1 MTRLSLRLAAVL
13 TLLTWLVTPAAAAQ
27 YILELVTGADI
38 AQVAANYGLQLVR
51 PLAENGE
58 AEYLVA
64 CPDPV
69 PPNLVQQLVA
79 DPSILQVEQDAPLQA
94 TEMPLGAPTV
104 ASTSAVAAAIPDHS
118 TNQYYGATVRNSY
131 VQQPAASLIR
141 LNDALLS
148 FATGNGI
155 VAVID
160 TGVDATH
167 PALQSVLVP
176 GYDFTRDQSGLPSD
190 LADLDQSTVAILDQ
204 STVAI
209 LDSKQYSLLLDQ
221 STVAILD
228 QSTAASLG
236 GTPLPSHFGHGTMV
250 AGLIHL
256 VAPTASIMPL
266 KAFRADGSANLSD
279 IVRAIYYA
287 VDNGAKVINMSF
299 STNTP
304 SISLFR
310 AMLYAETHNVI
321 CIASGGNAGVRE
333 VVFPAALPWS
343 VGVGSTD
350 ALDQRS
356 LFSDYGLPS
365 VQTAAPGEAL
375 ITTYPGNNYAGVWG
389 TSFSAALVSGTIA
402 LLVQIAPGIT
412 PYAAADTLNHG
423 HPLSVDLG
431 LGKARLDVYADV
443 DYYQSHANAATITL
457 SNLSATYDGT
467 PKQATATTNPPGLAV
482 TYTYNGNATPPT
494 AAGSY
499 SVVGTINDPMY
510 IGSQMGT
517 LVVAKAAAKVTL
529 GSLSITYDGTP
540 KAPSVVTGPP
550 GLSVAFTYNGSTT
563 VPTAAGS
570 YSVVAT
576 VNDPNYSGSQAG
588 TLLISQANATITLG
602 NLSATYDGTP
612 KQVTATTNPPSL
624 PVTFTYNGNATPPTA
639 AGPCTVVGT
648 INDPNY
654 AGSQTGTLIIAKAT
668 ATVTLGSLSISYDGT
683 PKAASAVT
691 NPPGLSVAFTYNGS
705 ASAPTAAGSY
715 SVVGTVNDPNYSG
728 SQTGNLVVS
737 QANTTIML
745 GNLIATYDGTAKSAT
760 ATTNPPGLPL
770 TFTYSGNVTPPTGA
784 GSYTVVA
791 TVNDPNY
798 AGSQT
803 GTLVI
808 GKATA
813 VVAFG
818 SLATVYD
825 GNAKTATATTSP
837 PALNVTFSYN
847 GNANAPIAAGSYTVV
862 ATVNDPNYNGTQT
875 GTLVVNQA
883 IAVVTVT
890 SITVVSDGTPKSAP
904 VTTTPANLNVVVT
917 YNGAS
922 TTPVSPGVYNVVAI
936 VTDGN
941 YTGSGVG
948 TVTIQ

>member
-1 MTRLSLRLAAVL
+1 MTRRLSLRLAAVL
-13 TLLTWLVTPAAAAQ
+13 ALLTWIVTPAAAAQ
-27 YILELVTGADI
+27 YILELVAGADI
-38 AQVAANYGLQLVR
+38 AQVAANYGLVLVR
-51 PLAENGE
+51 PLGENGE

-79 DPSILQVEQDAPLQA
+79 DPSILQVEQDAPLAA
-94 TEMPLGAPTV
+94 TEMPSGAPTV
-104 ASTSAVAAAIPDHS
+104 ASTSALAAAISDNS
-118 TNQYYGATVRNSY
+118 TNQYYGTTVRNSY

-141 LNDALLS
+141 LPDTLLS
-148 FATGNGI
+148 FATGSGI

-176 GYDFTRDQSGLPSD
+176 GYDFTSDQPGLPSD
-190 LADLDQSTVAILDQ
+190 LADLNQSTVAILDQ

-209 LDSKQYSLLLDQ
+209 LDSKQSPLLLDQ

-299 STNTP
+299 SSTTP
-304 SISLFR
+304 SISLFN
-310 AMLYAETHNVI
+310 ALAYAATHNVI
-321 CIASGGNAGVRE
+321 CIASGGNAGVNE
-333 VVFPAALPWS
+333 VVYPAATSEAW
-343 VGVGSTD
+343 GVGSTN

-356 LFSDYGLPS
+356 LFSDYGWPS
-365 VQTAAPGEAL
+365 VQSAAPGEAL

-389 TSFSAALVSGTIA
+389 TSFSTALVSGTIA
-402 LLVQIAPGIT
+402 LLVQIGPGIT
-412 PYAAADTLNHG
+412 PYMAANTLKHG
-423 HPLSVDLG
+423 HPLDDDLG
-431 LGKARLDVYADV
+431 LGRARLDVYASV
-443 DYYQSHANAATITL
+443 GYYLSHANAATITL

-467 PKQATATTNPPGLAV
+467 PKQVTATTNPPGLAV

-499 SVVGTINDPMY
+499 SVVGSINDPKY
-510 IGSQMGT
+510 IGSQGGT

-529 GSLSITYDGTP
+529 GSLSITYDSTP
-540 KAPSVVTGPP
+540 KTPSVVTSPP
-550 GLSVAFTYNGSTT
+550 GLSVAFTYDDSTT
-563 VPTAAGS
+563 VPSAAGS

-576 VNDPNYSGSQAG
+576 VNDPNYAGSQAG
-588 TLLISQANATITLG
+588 TLLISHANATITLG

-639 AGPCTVVGT
+639 AGPYSVVGT

-654 AGSQTGTLIIAKAT
+654 AGSQSGTLVIAKAT
-668 ATVTLGSLSISYDGT
+668 ATVTLGSLSITYDGT

-691 NPPGLSVAFTYNGS
+691 NPPGLSMAFTYNGS

-737 QANTTIML
+737 QANATIML
-745 GNLIATYDGTAKSAT
+745 GNLSATYDGTAKLAT
-760 ATTNPPGLPL
+760 ATTN
-770 TFTYSGNVTPPTGA
+770 
-784 GSYTVVA
+784 
-791 TVNDPNY
+791 
-798 AGSQT
+798 
-803 GTLVI
+803 
-808 GKATA
+808 
-813 VVAFG
+813 
-818 SLATVYD
+818 
-825 GNAKTATATTSP
+825 P

-890 SITVVSDGTPKSAP
+890 SITVAFDGTAKSAP
-904 VTTTPANLNVVVT
+904 VATTPANLNVVVT
-917 YNGAS
+917 YNGAA
-922 TTPVSPGVYNVVAI
+922 TTPVSPGVYNQVAI

-941 YTGSGVG
+941 YTGSGIG

>member
-1 MTRLSLRLAAVL
+1 MTRRLSLRFAAVL
-13 TLLTWLVTPAAAAQ
+13 ALLTWMVTPAAAAQ

-38 AQVAANYGLQLVR
+38 AQVTANYGLVLVR

-58 AEYLVA
+58 TEYLVA

-79 DPSILQVEQDAPLQA
+79 DPSILEVEQDAPLAA
-94 TEMPLGAPTV
+94 TEMPPGAPTV
-104 ASTSAVAAAIPDHS
+104 ASTSALAAASADNS
-118 TNQYYGATVRNSY
+118 ANQYYGASVRNSY

-141 LNDALLS
+141 LADALTS
-148 FATGNGI
+148 FATGSGI

-176 GYDFTRDQSGLPSD
+176 GYDFTRDQPGLPSD

-209 LDSKQYSLLLDQ
+209 LDSKQYPLLLDQ

-299 STNTP
+299 SSTTS
-304 SISLFR
+304 SISLR
-310 AMLYAETHNVI
+310 MALVYAAKHNVI
-321 CIASGGNAGVRE
+321 CIASGGNDGVRE
-333 VVFPAALPWS
+333 VVYPAATPWAW
-343 VGVGSTD
+343 GVGSTD

-356 LFSDYGLPS
+356 LFSDYGWPS

-389 TSFSAALVSGTIA
+389 TSFSAALVSGTMA
-402 LLVQIAPGIT
+402 LLVQIGPGIT
-412 PYAAADTLNHG
+412 PYMAANTLNHG
-423 HPLSVDLG
+423 HPLSFDLG
-431 LGKARLDVYADV
+431 LGKARLDVYASV
-443 DYYQSHANAATITL
+443 DYYQTHANVATITL

-467 PKQATATTNPPGLAV
+467 SKQATATTNPPGLAV

-499 SVVGTINDPMY
+499 SVTGSINDPKY

-517 LVVAKAAAKVTL
+517 LVIAKATATVTL
-529 GSLSITYDGTP
+529 GSLSITYNGTP
-540 KAPSVVTGPP
+540 KAASAVTSPP

-602 NLSATYDGTP
+602 NLGATYDGTP

-624 PVTFTYNGNATPPTA
+624 PVTFTYNGIATPPTA
-639 AGPCTVVGT
+639 AGPYSVVGT

-654 AGSQTGTLIIAKAT
+654 ASSQTGTLVIAKAT
-668 ATVTLGSLSISYDGT
+668 ATVTLGSLSITYDGT

-705 ASAPTAAGSY
+705 ANAPTAAGSY
-715 SVVGTVNDPNYSG
+715 SVVGT
-728 SQTGNLVVS
+728 
-737 QANTTIML
+737 I
-745 GNLIATYDGTAKSAT
+745 
-760 ATTNPPGLPL
+760 
-770 TFTYSGNVTPPTGA
+770 
-784 GSYTVVA
+784 
-791 TVNDPNY
+791 
-798 AGSQT
+798 
-803 GTLVI
+803 
-808 GKATA
+808 
-813 VVAFG
+813 
-818 SLATVYD
+818 
-825 GNAKTATATTSP
+825 
-837 PALNVTFSYN
+837 
-847 GNANAPIAAGSYTVV
+847 
-862 ATVNDPNYNGTQT
+862 NDPNYNGTQT

-890 SITVVSDGTPKSAP
+890 SIAVVFDGTAKSAP
-904 VTTTPANLNVVVT
+904 VATIPANLNVVVT
-917 YNGAS
+917 YNGAA

-936 VTDGN
+936 VSDGN
-941 YTGSGVG
+941 YTGSGIG

>member
-1 MTRLSLRLAAVL
+1 MTRRLSLRLAAVL
-13 TLLTWLVTPAAAAQ
+13 ALLTWMVTPAAAAQ
-27 YILELVTGADI
+27 YILELATGADI
-38 AQVAANYGLQLVR
+38 AQVTANYGLVLVR
-51 PLAENGE
+51 PLAENGVT
-58 AEYLVA
+58 EYLVT

-79 DPSILQVEQDAPLQA
+79 DPSILQVEQDTQLAA
-94 TEMPLGAPTV
+94 AEMPPGAPTV
-104 ASTSAVAAAIPDHS
+104 ASTSALAAAIQDQS
-118 TNQYYGATVRNSY
+118 ANQYYGASVRNSY

-141 LNDALLS
+141 LPDALTS
-148 FATGNGI
+148 FATGSGI

-176 GYDFTRDQSGLPSD
+176 GYDFTRDQPGLPSD

-209 LDSKQYSLLLDQ
+209 LDSKQYPLLLDQ

-228 QSTAASLG
+228 QSTATSLG

-299 STNTP
+299 SSNTP
-304 SISLFR
+304 SISLFM
-310 AMLYAETHNVI
+310 ALVYAERHNVI
-321 CIASGGNAGVRE
+321 CIASAGNDGVRE
-333 VVFPAALPWS
+333 LEYPAATPWAW
-343 VGVGSTD
+343 GVGSTD

-356 LFSDYGLPS
+356 LFSDYGWPS
-365 VQTAAPGEAL
+365 VQSAAPGEAL
-375 ITTYPGNNYAGVWG
+375 ITTYPGSNYAGVWG
-389 TSFSAALVSGTIA
+389 TSFSAALVSGTMA
-402 LLVQIAPGIT
+402 LLVQIGPGIT
-412 PYAAADTLNHG
+412 PYLAADTLNQG
-423 HPLSVDLG
+423 HPLSDDLG
-431 LGKARLDVYADV
+431 LGKARLDVYASV
-443 DYYQSHANAATITL
+443 DYYQTHANTAAITL
-457 SNLSATYDGT
+457 SNLSATFDGT

-499 SVVGTINDPMY
+499 SVTGTINDPKY

-517 LVVAKAAAKVTL
+517 LVIAKATATVTL
-529 GSLSITYDGTP
+529 GSLSNTYDGTP
-540 KAPSVVTGPP
+540 KGASAVTSPP

-563 VPTAAGS
+563 VPTATGS

-576 VNDPNYSGSQAG
+576 VNDPNYSGSQTG
-588 TLLISQANATITLG
+588 TLVISQTNATITLG
-602 NLSATYDGTP
+602 NLSA
-612 KQVTATTNPPSL
+612 A
-624 PVTFTYNGNATPPTA
+624 
-639 AGPCTVVGT
+639 
-648 INDPNY
+648 
-654 AGSQTGTLIIAKAT
+654 
-668 ATVTLGSLSISYDGT
+668 
-683 PKAASAVT
+683 
-691 NPPGLSVAFTYNGS
+691 
-705 ASAPTAAGSY
+705 
-715 SVVGTVNDPNYSG
+715 
-728 SQTGNLVVS
+728 
-737 QANTTIML
+737 
-745 GNLIATYDGTAKSAT
+745 YDGTAKSAT
-760 ATTNPPGLPL
+760 ATTNPPGLTL
-770 TFTYSGNVTPPTGA
+770 ALAYNGNVTPPAAA

-791 TVNDPNY
+791 TVSDPNY

-825 GNAKTATATTSP
+825 GNPKTATATTSP

-862 ATVNDPNYNGTQT
+862 ATVNDPNYNATQT

-883 IAVVTVT
+883 IAVVSVT
-890 SITVVSDGTPKSAP
+890 SIAVVFDGTAKSAP
-904 VTTTPANLNVVVT
+904 VATTPANLNVLVT
-917 YNGAS
+917 YNGAA

-936 VTDGN
+936 VSDGN
-941 YTGSGVG
+941 YTGSGIG

>member
-1 MTRLSLRLAAVL
+1 MTRRLSLRFAAVL
-13 TLLTWLVTPAAAAQ
+13 ALLTWMVTPAAAAQ

-38 AQVAANYGLQLVR
+38 AQVTANYGLVLVR

-58 AEYLVA
+58 TEYLVA

-79 DPSILQVEQDAPLQA
+79 DPSILEVEQDAPLAA
-94 TEMPLGAPTV
+94 TEMPPGAPTV
-104 ASTSAVAAAIPDHS
+104 ASTSALAAASADNS
-118 TNQYYGATVRNSY
+118 ANQYYGASVRNSY

-141 LNDALLS
+141 LADALTS
-148 FATGNGI
+148 FATGSGI

-176 GYDFTRDQSGLPSD
+176 GYDFTRDQPGLPSD

-209 LDSKQYSLLLDQ
+209 LDSKQYSMLLDQ

-299 STNTP
+299 SSNTP
-304 SISLFR
+304 SISLST
-310 AMLYAETHNVI
+310 AMEYAEDHKVI
-321 CIASGGNAGVRE
+321 CIASVANAGVNE
-333 VVFPAALPWS
+333 VVYPAASDGGL
-343 VGVGSTD
+343 GVGSTD

-356 LFSDYGLPS
+356 LFSDYGWPS

-389 TSFSAALVSGTIA
+389 TSFSAALVSGTMA
-402 LLVQIAPGIT
+402 LLVQIGPGIT
-412 PYAAADTLNHG
+412 PYMAANTLNHG
-423 HPLSVDLG
+423 HPLSFDLG
-431 LGKARLDVYADV
+431 LGKARLDVYASV
-443 DYYQSHANAATITL
+443 DYYQTHANVATITL

-467 PKQATATTNPPGLAV
+467 SKQATATTNPPGLAV

-499 SVVGTINDPMY
+499 SVTGSINDPKY

-517 LVVAKAAAKVTL
+517 LVIAKATATVTL
-529 GSLSITYDGTP
+529 GSLSITYNGTP
-540 KAPSVVTGPP
+540 KAASAVTSPP

-602 NLSATYDGTP
+602 NLGATYDGTP

-624 PVTFTYNGNATPPTA
+624 P
-639 AGPCTVVGT
+639 
-648 INDPNY
+648 
-654 AGSQTGTLIIAKAT
+654 
-668 ATVTLGSLSISYDGT
+668 
-683 PKAASAVT
+683 
-691 NPPGLSVAFTYNGS
+691 
-705 ASAPTAAGSY
+705 
-715 SVVGTVNDPNYSG
+715 
-728 SQTGNLVVS
+728 
-737 QANTTIML
+737 
-745 GNLIATYDGTAKSAT
+745 
-760 ATTNPPGLPL
+760 
-770 TFTYSGNVTPPTGA
+770 
-784 GSYTVVA
+784 
-791 TVNDPNY
+791 
-798 AGSQT
+798 
-803 GTLVI
+803 
-808 GKATA
+808 
-813 VVAFG
+813 
-818 SLATVYD
+818 
-825 GNAKTATATTSP
+825 
-837 PALNVTFSYN
+837 VTFSYN

-890 SITVVSDGTPKSAP
+890 SITAVFDGTAKSAP
-904 VTTTPANLNVVVT
+904 VATTPANLNVVVT
-917 YNGAS
+917 YNGAV
-922 TTPVSPGVYNVVAI
+922 TTPASPGVYNVVAT

-941 YTGSGVG
+941 YTGSGIG